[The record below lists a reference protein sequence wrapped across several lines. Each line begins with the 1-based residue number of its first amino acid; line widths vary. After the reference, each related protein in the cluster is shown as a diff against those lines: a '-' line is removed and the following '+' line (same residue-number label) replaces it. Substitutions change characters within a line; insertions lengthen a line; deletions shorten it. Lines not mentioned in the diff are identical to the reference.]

1 MSAPTTGQDRPL
13 AGILC
18 LCIGLM
24 FFSAQDGLFKLLAD
38 RYSVFQILGM
48 RSVTVV
54 PVMIAIL
61 MWMHGAKGFRS
72 NYPKLQLLRAVLI
85 FAAFTCFYITV
96 STIPLVDAVTL
107 YSAAPLL
114 ITALAAPILKEKVGL
129 HRWGAVTFGFGGVLV
144 MLQPGSSV
152 FQPVALFG
160 LLSAFFYACATTIT
174 RRMGQSESPALMAL
188 ISNLGFLLGCSA
200 GLILTAQLD
209 PQTAEQ
215 FPALFTPYQ
224 DPPPAELLIL
234 LATGLVTLG
243 GFLLVPR
250 AYQLAPVSVVSPFEY
265 TYLLWALLIGLVFF
279 EEYPSLSTCIGAG
292 MVIVAGL
299 YIARREARLRRAS
312 TASSSN

>member
-1 MSAPTTGQDRPL
+1 MDARCERISQQLSKASAAARRFD
-13 AGILC
+13 LC
-18 LCIGLM
+18 R
-24 FFSAQDGLFKLLAD
+24 FHLFLHHRVD
-38 RYSVFQILGM
+38 YSTRR
-48 RSVTVV
+48 RS
-54 PVMIAIL
+54 
-61 MWMHGAKGFRS
+61 H
-72 NYPKLQLLRAVLI
+72 
-85 FAAFTCFYITV
+85 
-96 STIPLVDAVTL
+96 L

-152 FQPVALFG
+152 FSPSHSLDYCRRSFMR
-160 LLSAFFYACATTIT
+160 ATTIT

-215 FPALFTPYQ
+215 FQHSSRRQ